1 MRLITGTLSPP
12 VRHPSDAGP
21 TPVRETNS
29 GRNAALAKIAAMSSN
44 VTAVSYGVKLSP
56 SEPENLRSL
65 LAGSG
70 TTFGA
75 ASRSGDGRYDV
86 CTVDFDVPSGSAADI
101 AGLRHRVAAA
111 KEGAGR
117 DGVDTAIVPA
127 ELRKA
132 ERKFLIMD
140 VDSTLIQQEVIEL
153 LAAYAGKRDE
163 VAAVT
168 EAAMRGEL
176 DFAQSLHARVAVL
189 SGLPAAV
196 VDSVRA
202 EVKLSEGAAELVAA
216 FKAAGHVVAVV
227 SGGFNQILRP
237 IAEDLGLDYWIANE
251 LEIVDGALTGKVL
264 GAVIDRAA
272 KEKYLREWAAAEG
285 VAMEHTIAVGDGAN
299 DLDMLGAAG
308 IGVAFNAK
316 PAVRAVAD
324 AAVNMPYLDAVRHI
338 AGV

>member
-1 MRLITGTLSPP
+1 MT
-12 VRHPSDAGP
+12 
-21 TPVRETNS
+21 
-29 GRNAALAKIAAMSSN
+29 SN
-44 VTAVSYGVKLSP
+44 VTAVSYGQ
-56 SEPENLRSL
+56 NLTATGLEQLQAVLAAHGAAVGIVSRGGDDRFQVHTADL
-65 LAGSG
+65 ELADATAAGLAALRGAVAGSAIAG
-70 TTFGA
+70 MDTA
-75 ASRSGDGRYDV
+75 L
-86 CTVDFDVPSGSAADI
+86 VP
-101 AGLRHRVAAA
+101 AGLRA
-111 KEGAGR
+111 AGR
-117 DGVDTAIVPA
+117 K
-127 ELRKA
+127 L
-132 ERKFLIMD
+132 LIMD

-189 SGLPAAV
+189 AGLPADV
-196 VDSVRA
+196 VHSVRD

-216 FKAAGHVVAVV
+216 FKAAGHPVAVV
-227 SGGFNQILRP
+227 SGGFNQILEP
-237 IAEDLGLDYWIANE
+237 IAADLGLDYWQANE

-264 GAVIDRAA
+264 GAVVDRAA
-272 KEKYLREWAAAEG
+272 KEKYLREWSAAEG
-285 VAMEHTIAVGDGAN
+285 IALEHTIAVGDGAN

-324 AAVNMPYLDAVRHI
+324 AAINMPYLDAVRHI

>member
-1 MRLITGTLSPP
+1 MARTME
-12 VRHPSDAGP
+12 R
-21 TPVRETNS
+21 NS
-29 GRNAALAKIAAMSSN
+29 GGSSPLAKIAAMTLN
-44 VTAVSYGVKLSP
+44 VTAVSYG
-56 SEPENLRSL
+56 PELIPAELDRLRSL
-65 LAGSG
+65 VSG
-70 TTFGA
+70 HGA
-75 ASRSGDGRYDV
+75 AITAETRTGDSRYAVHTAELAVADA
-86 CTVDFDVPSGSAADI
+86 SAAAI
-101 AGLRHRVAAA
+101 SALRHAVA
-111 KEGAGR
+111 ENR
-117 DGVDTAIVPA
+117 HDGVDTAIVPA
-127 ELRKA
+127 GLRTA
-132 ERKFLIMD
+132 DRKFLIMD

-153 LAAYAGKRDE
+153 LAAYAGKREE

-189 SGLPAAV
+189 AGLPADV
-196 VDSVRA
+196 VHSVRA

-227 SGGFNQILRP
+227 SGGFNQILNP
-237 IAEDLGLDYWIANE
+237 IAEGLGLDYWIANE

-285 VAMEHTIAVGDGAN
+285 IPMEHTIAVGDGAN

-324 AAVNMPYLDAVRHI
+324 SAINMPYLDAVRHI

>member
-1 MRLITGTLSPP
+1 M
-12 VRHPSDAGP
+12 
-21 TPVRETNS
+21 
-29 GRNAALAKIAAMSSN
+29 
-44 VTAVSYGVKLSP
+44 TAVSYGLKLSLP
-56 SEPENLRSL
+56 DCSGCVRCWPA
-65 LAGSG
+65 AGL
-70 TTFGA
+70 TLEA
-75 ASRSGDGRYDV
+75 ESRAGDDRFEVYTADCSGDPGQPDADRR
-86 CTVDFDVPSGSAADI
+86 GSALAEPRRPRADGGP
-101 AGLRHRVAAA
+101 AG
-111 KEGAGR
+111 
-117 DGVDTAIVPA
+117 GVDTAIVPA
-127 ELRKA
+127 ALRNA
-132 ERKFLIMD
+132 QRKFLIMD

-153 LAAYAGKRDE
+153 LAAYAGKREE

-189 SGLPAAV
+189 AGLPADV

-264 GAVIDRAA
+264 GDVIDRAA

-285 VAMEHTIAVGDGAN
+285 IPMEHTIAVGDGAN

-316 PAVRAVAD
+316 PAVRAAAD
-324 AAVNMPYLDAVRHI
+324 AAVNMPYLDAVRYI

>member
-1 MRLITGTLSPP
+1 MERPLS
-12 VRHPSDAGP
+12 RAFSRAM
-21 TPVRETNS
+21 NS
-29 GRNAALAKIAAMSSN
+29 GRTPALAKIAAMTPN
-44 VTAVSYGVKLSP
+44 VTAVSYGPKLTA
-56 SEPENLRSL
+56 SELDQLRSV

-70 TTFGA
+70 ATFQSESRGGDSRFEVHTAELAVADGTESGIA
-75 ASRSGDGRYDV
+75 ALRHAV
-86 CTVDFDVPSGSAADI
+86 AEAAQ
-101 AGLRHRVAAA
+101 AGL
-111 KEGAGR
+111 
-117 DGVDTAIVPA
+117 DTAIVPA
-127 ELRKA
+127 GLRAA

-153 LAAYAGKRDE
+153 LAAYAGKREE

-189 SGLPAAV
+189 AGLPAAV

-237 IAEDLGLDYWIANE
+237 IAEELDLDYWIANE

-285 VAMEHTIAVGDGAN
+285 IAMEHTIAVGDGAN

-324 AAVNMPYLDAVRHI
+324 SAVNMPYLDAVRHI

>member
-1 MRLITGTLSPP
+1 MT
-12 VRHPSDAGP
+12 
-21 TPVRETNS
+21 
-29 GRNAALAKIAAMSSN
+29 SN
-44 VTAVSYGVKLSP
+44 VTAVSYGPKLS
-56 SEPENLRSL
+56 SHSIEQLRSGL
-65 LAGSG
+65 VESGATLAGES
-70 TTFGA
+70 TA
-75 ASRSGDGRYDV
+75 GDGRYEVHTIDF
-86 CTVDFDVPSGSAADI
+86 TVEQGMASDI
-101 AGLRHRVAAA
+101 AGLR
-111 KEGAGR
+111 GSLAGSAIQ
-117 DGVDTAIVPA
+117 GMDTAIVPA
-127 ELRKA
+127 SLRNA
-132 ERKFLIMD
+132 PRKFLIMD

-153 LAAYAGKRDE
+153 LAAYAGKREE

-189 SGLPAAV
+189 AGLPAAV

-216 FKAAGHVVAVV
+216 FKAAGHLVAVV
-227 SGGFNQILRP
+227 SGGFNQILQP
-237 IAEDLGLDYWIANE
+237 IAEELGLDHWIANE

-272 KEKYLREWAAAEG
+272 KEKYLREWAAADG
-285 VAMEHTIAVGDGAN
+285 VAMENTIAVGDGAN

-324 AAVNMPYLDAVRHI
+324 SAINMPYLDAVRHI

>member
-1 MRLITGTLSPP
+1 MTS
-12 VRHPSDAGP
+12 
-21 TPVRETNS
+21 
-29 GRNAALAKIAAMSSN
+29 NA
-44 VTAVSYGVKLSP
+44 TAVSYGPKLTASGLDK
-56 SEPENLRSL
+56 LRSVL
-65 LAGSG
+65 TGSG
-70 TTFGA
+70 AALESESSGGDNRFEVHIAELAIADGTDAGISALRRAVAGA
-75 ASRSGDGRYDV
+75 V
-86 CTVDFDVPSGSAADI
+86 QE
-101 AGLRHRVAAA
+101 GL
-111 KEGAGR
+111 
-117 DGVDTAIVPA
+117 DTAIVPA
-127 ELRKA
+127 GLRGA
-132 ERKFLIMD
+132 QRKLLIMD

-153 LAAYAGKRDE
+153 LAAYAGKREE

-189 SGLPAAV
+189 AGLPAAV

-237 IAEDLGLDYWIANE
+237 IAEDLGLDYWLANE

-285 VAMEHTIAVGDGAN
+285 IAMEHTIAVGDGAN

-324 AAVNMPYLDAVRHI
+324 SAINMPYLDAVRHI

>member
-1 MRLITGTLSPP
+1 M
-12 VRHPSDAGP
+12 
-21 TPVRETNS
+21 NS
-29 GRNAALAKIAAMSSN
+29 GITSPLAKIAAMTSN
-44 VTAVSYGVKLSP
+44 VTAVSYGVNLSP
-56 SEPENLRSL
+56 VELEHLRSL
-65 LAGSG
+65 LTGCGAIFESESRRGDQRYEVYTVDFTLGSG
-70 TTFGA
+70 T
-75 ASRSGDGRYDV
+75 S
-86 CTVDFDVPSGSAADI
+86 ADI
-101 AGLRHRVAAA
+101 AALRRQVAGAA
-111 KEGAGR
+111 R
-117 DGVDTAIVPA
+117 DGADTAIVPGG
-127 ELRKA
+127 LRHA
-132 ERKFLIMD
+132 PRKLLIMD

-153 LAAYAGKRDE
+153 LAAYAGKREE

-189 SGLPAAV
+189 AGLPAAV

-216 FKAAGHVVAVV
+216 FKSAGHVVAVV
-227 SGGFNQILRP
+227 SGGFNQILGP
-237 IAEDLGLDYWIANE
+237 IAEGLGLDYWIANE
-251 LEIVDGALTGKVL
+251 LEIVDGSLTGKVL

-285 VAMEHTIAVGDGAN
+285 IALEHTIAVGDGAN
-299 DLDMLGAAG
+299 DLDMLSTAG

-316 PAVRAVAD
+316 PAVRAAAD

>member
-1 MRLITGTLSPP
+1 MT
-12 VRHPSDAGP
+12 
-21 TPVRETNS
+21 
-29 GRNAALAKIAAMSSN
+29 SN
-44 VTAVSYGVKLSP
+44 VTAVSYGQ
-56 SEPENLRSL
+56 NLTATGLEQLQAVLVAHGAAVGTVSRGGDDRFQVHTADL
-65 LAGSG
+65 ELADATAAGLAALRGAVAGS
-70 TTFGA
+70 A
-75 ASRSGDGRYDV
+75 
-86 CTVDFDVPSGSAADI
+86 I
-101 AGLRHRVAAA
+101 AGM
-111 KEGAGR
+111 
-117 DGVDTAIVPA
+117 DTALVPTG
-127 ELRKA
+127 LRAAGQKL
-132 ERKFLIMD
+132 LIMD

-189 SGLPAAV
+189 AGLPADV
-196 VDSVRA
+196 VHSVRD

-216 FKAAGHVVAVV
+216 FKAAGHPVAVV
-227 SGGFNQILRP
+227 SGGFNQILEP
-237 IAEDLGLDYWIANE
+237 IAADLGLDYWQANE

-264 GAVIDRAA
+264 GAVVDRAA
-272 KEKYLREWAAAEG
+272 KEKYLREWSAAEG
-285 VAMEHTIAVGDGAN
+285 IALEHTIAVGDGAN

-324 AAVNMPYLDAVRHI
+324 AAINMPYLDAVRHI

>member
-1 MRLITGTLSPP
+1 M
-12 VRHPSDAGP
+12 
-21 TPVRETNS
+21 NS
-29 GRNAALAKIAAMSSN
+29 GDAPPLAKIAAMTLN
-44 VTAVSYGVKLSP
+44 VTAVSYGPKLTAP
-56 SEPENLRSL
+56 GLVQLRAVL
-65 LAGSG
+65 TGSG
-70 TTFGA
+70 AVFQSESGGGDSRFEVHTAELAVADGTDSGITALRRAVAEA
-75 ASRSGDGRYDV
+75 AQ
-86 CTVDFDVPSGSAADI
+86 
-101 AGLRHRVAAA
+101 
-111 KEGAGR
+111 
-117 DGVDTAIVPA
+117 DGVDTALVPA
-127 ELRKA
+127 GLRA
-132 ERKFLIMD
+132 ASRKFLIMD

-153 LAAYAGKRDE
+153 LAAYAGKREE

-189 SGLPAAV
+189 AGLPAAV
-196 VDSVRA
+196 VESVRA

-251 LEIVDGALTGKVL
+251 LDIVDGALTGKVL

-285 VAMEHTIAVGDGAN
+285 IAMEHTIAVGDGAN

-308 IGVAFNAK
+308 VGVAFNAK

-324 AAVNMPYLDAVRHI
+324 CAINMPYLDAVRHI

>member
-1 MRLITGTLSPP
+1 MT
-12 VRHPSDAGP
+12 
-21 TPVRETNS
+21 
-29 GRNAALAKIAAMSSN
+29 SN
-44 VTAVSYGVKLSP
+44 VTAVSYGPKLTASGLDK
-56 SEPENLRSL
+56 LRSVL
-65 LAGSG
+65 TGSG
-70 TTFGA
+70 ATLRSESSGGDSRFEVHTAELVIADGTDAGISALRRTVAEA
-75 ASRSGDGRYDV
+75 AQ
-86 CTVDFDVPSGSAADI
+86 
-101 AGLRHRVAAA
+101 
-111 KEGAGR
+111 E
-117 DGVDTAIVPA
+117 GVDTAIVPA
-127 ELRKA
+127 GLRSA
-132 ERKFLIMD
+132 PRKLLIMD

-153 LAAYAGKRDE
+153 LAAYAGKREE

-189 SGLPAAV
+189 AGLPAAV

-202 EVKLSEGAAELVAA
+202 EVKLSEGAADLVAA

-237 IAEDLGLDYWIANE
+237 IAEELGLDYWLANE

-272 KEKYLREWAAAEG
+272 KEKYLRDWAAAEG
-285 VAMEHTIAVGDGAN
+285 IAMEHTIAVGDGAN

-324 AAVNMPYLDAVRHI
+324 AAINMPYLDAVRHI

>member
-1 MRLITGTLSPP
+1 MT
-12 VRHPSDAGP
+12 
-21 TPVRETNS
+21 
-29 GRNAALAKIAAMSSN
+29 SN
-44 VTAVSYGVKLSP
+44 VTAVSYGLKLSP
-56 SEPENLRSL
+56 GSLEQLRSAL
-65 LAGSG
+65 VESG
-70 TTFGA
+70 ATLTA
-75 ASRSGDGRYDV
+75 ESTSGDGRYEVNTIDF
-86 CTVDFDVPSGSAADI
+86 TVEQGMASDI
-101 AGLRHRVAAA
+101 ADLRGRIAAS
-111 KEGAGR
+111 GAQNM
-117 DGVDTAIVPA
+117 DTAIVPA
-127 ELRKA
+127 SLRNA
-132 ERKFLIMD
+132 PRKFLIMD

-153 LAAYAGKRDE
+153 LAAYAGKREE

-189 SGLPAAV
+189 AGLPAAV

-216 FKAAGHVVAVV
+216 FKAAGHAVAVV
-227 SGGFNQILRP
+227 SGGFNQILQP
-237 IAEDLGLDYWIANE
+237 IAEELGLDHWIANE
-251 LEIVDGALTGKVL
+251 LEIVDGVLTGKVL

-272 KEKYLREWAAAEG
+272 KEKYLREWAAADG
-285 VAMEHTIAVGDGAN
+285 VAMENTIAVGDGAN

-324 AAVNMPYLDAVRHI
+324 SAINMPYLDAVRHI

>member
-1 MRLITGTLSPP
+1 
-12 VRHPSDAGP
+12 VPSGD
-21 TPVRETNS
+21 ETNS
-29 GRNAALAKIAAMSSN
+29 GATDALAKIAAMTSN
-44 VTAVSYGVKLSP
+44 VTAVSYGLKLSP

-70 TTFGA
+70 TDFEA
-75 ASRSGDGRYDV
+75 ASRSGNGRYDV
-86 CTVDFDVPSGSAADI
+86 CTLNFAVPSGSAADI
-101 AGLRHRVAAA
+101 ASLRHRVAAA
-111 KEGAGR
+111 KQEAER

-127 ELRKA
+127 ELRTA
-132 ERKFLIMD
+132 GRKFLIMD

-189 SGLPAAV
+189 AGLPAAV

-285 VAMEHTIAVGDGAN
+285 IAMEHTIAVGDGAN